1 MSNLPEGRPVAVVT
15 GANRGIGLAV
25 ASNLAAGGMR
35 VVMVVRDAHRSAE
48 AVRAIRDKGG
58 DVVLV
63 VGDVGSVR
71 TAKDLAGALREA
83 CPRIDVLVHNAGL
96 WPSRLERNEDGVE
109 RAFAVNHVGPFV
121 LNLALEPLLVASR
134 THVVQVTA
142 GLYGKGRVDLE
153 KTPRGDDF
161 HAIRTYATTKL
172 CNLLCMPLFAERWK
186 DRGPTIDAVHP
197 GVIRTGLGD
206 RPGALGRVLRAVKW
220 LWKTPEEGARPIVR
234 LAREPLDP
242 GERTRE
248 TGRYFEVD
256 VEKALLPVA
265 RDAALARALWDQTL
279 VLAGMKDAGRDAA

>member
-1 MSNLPEGRPVAVVT
+1 MSNVVPSEARPVAVVT

-25 ASNLAAGGMR
+25 VSELAAAGMR
-35 VVMVVRDAHRSAE
+35 VVMVVRDAHRSAD
-48 AVRAIRDKGG
+48 AVRVIREQGG
-58 DVVLV
+58 DVALV

-71 TAKDLAGALREA
+71 TAKDLARALGEA

-121 LNLALEPLLVASR
+121 LDLILEPLLVASR

-142 GLYGKGRVDLE
+142 GLYGMGRVDLE

-161 HAIRTYATTKL
+161 HAVRTYATTKL
-172 CNLLCMPLFAERWK
+172 CNLMCMPLFAERWK

-206 RPGALGRVLRAVKW
+206 RPGALGHLLRAVKW
-220 LWKTPEEGARPIVR
+220 LWKTPAEGARPIVR
-234 LAREPLDP
+234 LAEEPRDGARP
-242 GERTRE
+242 

-256 VEKALLPVA
+256 TEKPLLPVA
-265 RDAALARALWDQTL
+265 RDQVLARALWDRTL
-279 VLAGMKDAGRDAA
+279 ALTGMKDAGRDAA